1 MATKKPTTKKA
12 PAKPVKKAISKP
24 VKQAKKTAAKDQK
37 KLGRPTLYKPEYDEM
52 IVEHMKT
59 GRSLVSFAAK
69 IGVAKDTVYEWINT
83 IDSFSDAAS
92 RARSFCQ
99 AWWEDQAVENLKDIT
114 EYQGGSERFND
125 RLWRF
130 NISCRFRDDWTEK
143 KTVTLE
149 TSTEK
154 DKSLLEQLIAKT
166 DGK

>member
-1 MATKKPTTKKA
+1 MATLKKPTTKKTA
-12 PAKPVKKAISKP
+12 NRTTKKPAQKAKTKPKVEKKI
-24 VKQAKKTAAKDQK
+24 T
-37 KLGRPTLYKPEYDEM
+37 GRPTKYKPEYDDM

-69 IGVAKDTVYEWINT
+69 IGVSKDTVYEWIKT
-83 IDSFSDAAS
+83 VQSFSDAAS

-99 AWWEDQAVENLKDIT
+99 AWWEDQAVENLKDIS

-143 KTVTLE
+143 KTVTVE
-149 TSTEK
+149 TSTEE
-154 DKSLLEQLIAKT
+154 DKSLLEKLIGDK
-166 DGK
+166 